1 MVSEVFHHAFVL
13 HTRKYRDTSLIVD
26 FFTLEL
32 GRVSAVA
39 RGARGKKPRFQ
50 ANLQP
55 FTPLLISFYGR
66 QELKTLRLVDSYAP
80 RVRLIG
86 DRVYLGLYVNE
97 LLTRLLGKFEQMQD
111 LYRHYETLLVGLENN
126 VDEEPMLRKFEIALL
141 RELGYG
147 ISFDVDA
154 VASQPIESDAK
165 YRFVADQGFI
175 RADADNTC
183 RPAGGTVS
191 GLHLLR
197 IQEGNYDDPATR
209 KAAKQV
215 TRTAINALLGGRK
228 LKSRELF
235 KR

>member
-1 MVSEVFHHAFVL
+1 MASEVFHHAFVL

-26 FFTLEL
+26 FFTRDL

-39 RGARGKKPRFQ
+39 RGARGRKPRFQ
-50 ANLQP
+50 VSLQP
-55 FTPLLISFYGR
+55 FTPLLIAFYGR

-80 RVRLIG
+80 PVRLVG
-86 DRVYLGLYVNE
+86 NRVYLGLYVNE

-111 LYRHYETLLVGLENN
+111 LYHDYETLLVDLGTD

-154 VASQPIESDAK
+154 VDSQPIEADAK

-175 RADADNTC
+175 RADSH
-183 RPAGGTVS
+183 PASRTVS
-191 GLHLLR
+191 GSHLLR

-215 TRTAINALLGGRK
+215 TRTAINALLGDRK